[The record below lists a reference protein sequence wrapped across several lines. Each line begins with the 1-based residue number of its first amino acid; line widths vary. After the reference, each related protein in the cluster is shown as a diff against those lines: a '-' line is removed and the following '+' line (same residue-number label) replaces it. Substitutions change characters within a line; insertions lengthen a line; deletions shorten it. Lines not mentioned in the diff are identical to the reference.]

1 MILNTG
7 NRTDIPA
14 FFSEWFMQRIKAG
27 YIYARN
33 PYNPQMIISY
43 KLNPDLIDLMTFC
56 TKNPIP
62 MLKYM
67 NDLKV
72 YRMFW
77 HITLTCYGEDIEP
90 FVPNKNRII
99 DAIKKLSEY
108 VDKKAICWR
117 YDPILINEK
126 YTVEYH
132 IKMFESICRRLSG
145 YVECCVFSFIDLYK
159 KTVIN
164 FPEARPVSYGD
175 KKKLA
180 EAFMRISM
188 KYHIKLKTC
197 LEEDQFLKDLGI
209 NTGGCYSQAAIEEAM
224 GIKLKAPASLMTRP
238 GCSCLLGNDIGM
250 YNTCLHGCQYCYAN
264 EDRAVIKKNYQNHD
278 PFSPLLIGHVRKEDI
293 IKEAKQVSYIDYQ
306 MSLFD

>member
-27 YIYARN
+27 YVYTRN

-67 NDLKV
+67 DDLKV

-90 FVPNKNRII
+90 FVPNKNRIM

-117 YDPILINEK
+117 YDPILINQK

-145 YVECCVFSFIDLYK
+145 YVGCCIFSYIDLYK
-159 KTVIN
+159 KTIRN
-164 FPEARPVSYGD
+164 FPDVRPVSYED

-180 EAFMRISM
+180 EAFMKISRQ
-188 KYHIKLKTC
+188 YHIKLKTC
-197 LEEDQFLKDLGI
+197 LEDDRFLKDSDI
-209 NTGGCYSQAAIEEAM
+209 DTGGCYSQAAIEKAI
-224 GIKLKAPASLMTRP
+224 GIKLKAPVSLMTRP

-250 YNTCLHGCQYCYAN
+250 YNTCLHGCKYCYAN